1 MATFIDKR
9 PAKKPPKL
17 TAEEK
22 RHEEIKAARKN
33 AIKVASQALIDEM
46 ERRADI
52 GENGELSPIRINLPP
67 KLTSIRG
74 NLELSRIRE
83 TFTVDDFPTQEDFN
97 S

>member
-22 RHEEIKAARKN
+22 RHEEVKAARKN

-46 ERRADI
+46 ERRASADLCP
-52 GENGELSPIRINLPP
+52 NGYRVGSPHSLPTKP
-67 KLTSIRG
+67 T
-74 NLELSRIRE
+74 RIRNG
-83 TFTVDDFPTQEDFN
+83 FTVDDFPTQEDFN